1 MLLQVVAL
9 NVNPLVHISLLTH
22 CCETFTFFPASVD
35 RPYRKYL
42 RGKMCSLG
50 KAKLH

>member
-1 MLLQVVAL
+1 MSLQVVAL
-9 NVNPLVHISLLTH
+9 NVNPLVVSLLTH
-22 CCETFTFFPASVD
+22 CCETFTFFPASVE
-35 RPYRKYL
+35 RPYRKDL